1 MFQPSSKEGANCSS
15 LKECTLM
22 LSIIVKLTVL
32 AICNNNCSI
41 INKDTARGQHEER
54 QMNSY
59 RFSES
64 MRLAMIFGF
73 LED

>member
-1 MFQPSSKEGANCSS
+1 MHFNVKHNSEVNC
-15 LKECTLM
+15 
-22 LSIIVKLTVL
+22 L

-41 INKDTARGQHEER
+41 ISKDTARGQHEE
-54 QMNSY
+54 QQTNSY